1 MKLFKFDPKK
11 PVETFNWHI
20 NALKLCGHWSQ
31 KPENEKNTNFLYD
44 LYSWFMVIV
53 FLYLFLLTQIIY
65 LVRAKNL
72 QEFAEGLYFFLT
84 EAVTI
89 PMHICLKLHLDT
101 VKKSIQKLESPKFM
115 AEDPVEDKF
124 VSWAIFRSLFF
135 HRPSIG
141 SCFICIIAWS
151 VTLFLPGSTKY
162 CIVPAVFP
170 FNFESGFG
178 FYLVWIYQIIGTCYS
193 AILYPTFDNLVTGV
207 IFHATAQ
214 VNRLGYHLSR
224 IGYDEKEHLNFI
236 VVKVGRKSKNSSN
249 YEKLIEC
256 IEHYQE
262 IVAFCNEFSSA
273 FMVAIFI
280 QLSVAFSVI
289 CFTLYLVMSVGKGDI
304 RASASVFPYLI
315 TIVFQVWQLCYAGNE
330 LTHASAIKINAKM
343 IFEIPLETSTFIS
356 TMRASYS
363 YFSVMKSVVD
373 K

>member
-11 PVETFNWHI
+11 PVESFNWHI
-20 NALKLCGHWSQ
+20 NVLKLCGHWSQ
-31 KPENEKNTNFLYD
+31 KPKNEKNTNFLYE
-44 LYSWFMVIV
+44 LYSWIMI
-53 FLYLFLLTQIIY
+53 T
-65 LVRAKNL
+65 
-72 QEFAEGLYFFLT
+72 
-84 EAVTI
+84 
-89 PMHICLKLHLDT
+89 
-101 VKKSIQKLESPKFM
+101 
-115 AEDPVEDKF
+115 
-124 VSWAIFRSLFF
+124 FF

-141 SCFICIIAWS
+141 SCFICIIVWS

-178 FYLVWIYQIIGTCYS
+178 FYLVWIYQVIGTCYS
-193 AILYPTFDNLVTGV
+193 AILYPTFDNLVNGV

-214 VNRLGYHLSR
+214 INRLGYHLSR
-224 IGYDEKEHLNFI
+224 IGYDEKRNLNFI
-236 VVKVGRKSKNSSN
+236 VVQERRKSKNLSN
-249 YEKLIEC
+249 NEKLIEC

-262 IVAFCNEFSSA
+262 IVA
-273 FMVAIFI
+273 
-280 QLSVAFSVI
+280 
-289 CFTLYLVMSVGKGDI
+289 VGKGDI

-330 LTHASAIKINAKM
+330 LTHALVIKINAKI